1 MQREKRKI
9 YFKIINISAEIEIKD
24 EYVHNTQVDCEI

>member
-9 YFKIINISAEIEIKD
+9 YFKTINISAEIEIKD
-24 EYVHNTQVDCEI
+24 KYVQNTQVDCET